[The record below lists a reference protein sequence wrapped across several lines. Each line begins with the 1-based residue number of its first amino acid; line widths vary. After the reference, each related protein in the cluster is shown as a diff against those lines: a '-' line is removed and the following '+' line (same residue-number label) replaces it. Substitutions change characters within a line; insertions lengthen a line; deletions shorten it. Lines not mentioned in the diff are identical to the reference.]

1 MTSKTALPLLLAFAL
16 VGCGCATKKYVAQTT
31 QPIQQKV
38 DQEADTQQKQGASLD
53 ETKKNLERDETE
65 LSATTEKANS
75 ADARSTDAIN
85 KIGAVDQKTDK
96 NAQDINTLRQS
107 LGNLDDYKQAV
118 QTTVQFKFN
127 SDKLTDDGKAGLD
140 QLSSQ
145 LGTYKRFYVAIEGF
159 TDKTG
164 PADYNEQLSRRRAQ
178 AVMDYLI
185 GEKDVPVYRV
195 QIVGLGESHLVDAG
209 HTRDARA
216 KNRRVEVT
224 VYSADAGVSS
234 AANGATT
241 HSPAQQQ

>member
-1 MTSKTALPLLLAFAL
+1 MNSKSALPLLLGLAL
-16 VGCGCATKKYVAQTT
+16 VSGGCATKKYVAQTT

-38 DQEADTQQKQGASLD
+38 DQQGQVQQQQGAAID
-53 ETKKNLERDETE
+53 ETKKTLEHDETE

-85 KIGAVDQKTDK
+85 KIGVVDQKTDK
-96 NAQDINTLRQS
+96 NASDINALRTS
-107 LGNLDDYKQAV
+107 LGNLDDYKQAA
-118 QTTVQFKFN
+118 QTTVLFKFN
-127 SDKLTDDGKAGLD
+127 SDKLTDDGRQELD
-140 QLSSQ
+140 QMVSQ

-164 PADYNEQLSRRRAQ
+164 AADYNSQLSRRRAQ

-195 QIVGLGESHLVDAG
+195 QVVGLGETHLVDDG
-209 HTRDARA
+209 HNKDARA

-224 VYSADAGVSS
+224 VFSADPGVTSATAG
-234 AANGATT
+234 AAVRNPG
-241 HSPAQQQ
+241 QQQ

>member
-1 MTSKTALPLLLAFAL
+1 MTSKSALPLLLGLAVF
-16 VGCGCATKKYVAQTT
+16 GSGCATKKYVAQTT

-38 DQEADTQQKQGASLD
+38 DQEATTQQQQGAAID
-53 ETKKNLERDETE
+53 ETKKNLERDETD

-85 KIGAVDQKTDK
+85 KIGVVDQKTDK
-96 NAQDINTLRQS
+96 NAADINALRQS
-107 LGNLDDYKQAV
+107 LGNLDDYKQAA
-118 QTTVQFKFN
+118 QTTVLFKFN
-127 SDKLTDDGKAGLD
+127 SDKLTDDGKQELD
-140 QLSSQ
+140 QMVSQ
-145 LGTYKRFYVAIEGF
+145 LNTYKRFYVAIEGF

-195 QIVGLGESHLVDAG
+195 QIVGLGETHLVDDG
-209 HTRDARA
+209 HNKDARA

-224 VYSADAGVSS
+224 VFSADAGVSAAS
-234 AANGATT
+234 AGVRNPG
-241 HSPAQQQ
+241 QQQ